1 MVEGEVVQSKKS
13 FMGMPVR
20 SLCLQQQMTLDN
32 IAIMTANRVGC
43 LGISFHRAEL
53 QCIEL

>member
-43 LGISFHRAEL
+43 L
-53 QCIEL
+53 